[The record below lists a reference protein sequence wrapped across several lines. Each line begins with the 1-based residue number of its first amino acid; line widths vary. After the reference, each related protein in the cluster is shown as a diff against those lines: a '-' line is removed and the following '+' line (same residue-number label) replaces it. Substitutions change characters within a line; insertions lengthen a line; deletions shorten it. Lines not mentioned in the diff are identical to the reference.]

1 VNVSTNERDDAMKI
15 VELLKNL
22 HQHLVTC
29 RQDDTLETVAKA
41 MHARGIGAIP
51 VCETGNRIV
60 GIVSERDLV
69 RTLATTDWAELTYM
83 RVRDIMTAQPK
94 SCRADDDIL
103 DAEQLMRKFNFRHVP
118 VIEAD
123 RVIGMLSIRDM
134 QALRLRESAN
144 EINLLRDAVV
154 AARYR

>member
-1 VNVSTNERDDAMKI
+1 MKI
-15 VELLKNL
+15 GELLKNL
-22 HQHLVTC
+22 RQRLVTC
-29 RQDDTLETVAKA
+29 RQDDTLETIAKA
-41 MHARGIGAIP
+41 MHTHAIGAIP
-51 VCETGNRIV
+51 VCEMGNRIV
-60 GIVSERDLV
+60 GIISERDLV
-69 RTLATTDWAELTYM
+69 RTLATTDWAELTYV
-83 RVRDIMTAQPK
+83 RVRDVMTSQPK
-94 SCRADDDIL
+94 SCNIDDDIH

-118 VIEAD
+118 VLENN

>member
-1 VNVSTNERDDAMKI
+1 MKI
-15 VELLKNL
+15 GELLKNL
-22 HQHLVTC
+22 RQRLVTC
-29 RQDDTLETVAKA
+29 RQDDTLETIAKA
-41 MHARGIGAIP
+41 MHTHAIGAIP
-51 VCETGNRIV
+51 VCEMGNRIV
-60 GIVSERDLV
+60 GIISERDLV
-69 RTLATTDWAELTYM
+69 RTLATTDWAELTYI
-83 RVRDIMTAQPK
+83 RVRDVMTSQPK
-94 SCRADDDIL
+94 SCNIDDDIH

-118 VIEAD
+118 VLENN

>member
-1 VNVSTNERDDAMKI
+1 MKI
-15 VELLKNL
+15 GELLKNL
-22 HQHLVTC
+22 RQRLVTC
-29 RQDDTLETVAKA
+29 RQDDTLETIAKA
-41 MHARGIGAIP
+41 MHTHAIGAIP

-94 SCRADDDIL
+94 ICDIDDDIH

-118 VIEAD
+118 VIETG

-134 QALRLRESAN
+134 QALRLKESAN

>member
-1 VNVSTNERDDAMKI
+1 
-15 VELLKNL
+15 
-22 HQHLVTC
+22 
-29 RQDDTLETVAKA
+29 
-41 MHARGIGAIP
+41 
-51 VCETGNRIV
+51 
-60 GIVSERDLV
+60 
-69 RTLATTDWAELTYM
+69 
-83 RVRDIMTAQPK
+83 MTSQPK
-94 SCRADDDIL
+94 SCNIDDDIH

-118 VIEAD
+118 VLENN

>member
-1 VNVSTNERDDAMKI
+1 MKI
-15 VELLKNL
+15 GELLKNL
-22 HQHLVTC
+22 HQRLVTC

-41 MHARGIGAIP
+41 MHAHGIGAIP
-51 VCETGNRIV
+51 VCETGNRII

-69 RTLATTDWAELTYM
+69 RTLATADWTELAYM
-83 RVRDIMTAQPK
+83 RVRDVMTAQPK
-94 SCRADDDIL
+94 SCYANDDIH

-123 RVIGMLSIRDM
+123 RVIAMLSIRDM
-134 QALRLRESAN
+134 QALRLQESAN

>member
-1 VNVSTNERDDAMKI
+1 MKI
-15 VELLKNL
+15 GELLKNL
-22 HQHLVTC
+22 RQRLVTC
-29 RQDDTLETVAKA
+29 RQDDTLEAIAKA
-41 MHARGIGAIP
+41 LHSHAIGAIP

-69 RTLATTDWAELTYM
+69 RALATTDWAELTYI

-94 SCRADDDIL
+94 SCDIDDDIH

-118 VIEAD
+118 VLERD
-123 RVIGMLSIRDM
+123 RVVGMLSIRDM

>member
-1 VNVSTNERDDAMKI
+1 MNVSAKEEDYAMKI
-15 VELLKNL
+15 GELLKN
-22 HQHLVTC
+22 QRLVSC

-41 MHARGIGAIP
+41 MHSNAIGAMP

-69 RTLATTDWAELTYM
+69 RILATTDWAELKNL
-83 RVRDIMTAQPK
+83 RVRDVMTKQPK
-94 SCRADDDIL
+94 SCNVNDDIH

-118 VIEAD
+118 IIEAD
-123 RVIGMLSIRDM
+123 RVIGMLSIRDT
-134 QALRLRESAN
+134 QALRLRESTN
-144 EINLLRDAVV
+144 EINVLRDAVV

>member
-1 VNVSTNERDDAMKI
+1 MKI
-15 VELLKNL
+15 GELLKNL
-22 HQHLVTC
+22 RQRLITC
-29 RQDDTLETVAKA
+29 RQDDTLETIAKA
-41 MHARGIGAIP
+41 MHTHAIGAIP

-60 GIVSERDLV
+60 GIISERDLV
-69 RTLATTDWAELTYM
+69 RTLATTDWAELTYI
-83 RVRDIMTAQPK
+83 RVRDVMTSQPK
-94 SCRADDDIL
+94 SCDIDDDIH

-118 VIEAD
+118 VLEND

>member
-1 VNVSTNERDDAMKI
+1 MKI
-15 VELLKNL
+15 GELLKNL
-22 HQHLVTC
+22 RQRLVTC
-29 RQDDTLETVAKA
+29 RQDDTLETIAKA
-41 MHARGIGAIP
+41 MHTHAIGAIP

-69 RTLATTDWAELTYM
+69 RALATTDWAELAYI

-94 SCRADDDIL
+94 SCDIDDDIH

-118 VIEAD
+118 VLERD
-123 RVIGMLSIRDM
+123 RVIGMLSIRDT

>member
-1 VNVSTNERDDAMKI
+1 VNVSANERNDAMKI
-15 VELLKNL
+15 GELLQNL
-22 HQHLVTC
+22 RQRLVTC

-41 MHARGIGAIP
+41 MHTHAIGAMP
-51 VCETGNRIV
+51 VCETGNRII

-69 RTLATTDWAELTYM
+69 RTLATTNWGELNY
-83 RVRDIMTAQPK
+83 VRIRDVMTQQPK
-94 SCRADDDIL
+94 SCSINDDIH

-118 VIEAD
+118 VLEGD
-123 RVIGMLSIRDM
+123 RVIGMLSIRDT